1 MKKLAGYIPVSLLL
15 ALLCTPGLADELLMT
30 RVDRPFPETMNMLQ
44 DSIRAHGYTISRVQ
58 RVDVG
63 LTSSGFSTA
72 EYRLVFFGKP
82 AEIRSLPQKHPEIA
96 AYLPLNIVIFAEGDD
111 TIMLTANPLSL
122 EAFFKDAGLHGQF
135 GRWEKD
141 LRAILDQV
149 TARSK

>member
-1 MKKLAGYIPVSLLL
+1 MKKLVGYISVCLL
-15 ALLCTPGLADELLMT
+15 AAQLSTPGFADELLMT
-30 RVDRPFPETMNMLQ
+30 RVDRPFPEAMSLLQ
-44 DSIRAHGYTISRVQ
+44 ESIRGHGYTISRIQ

-82 AEIRSLPQKHPEIA
+82 AEIRSLPEKHPEIA

-111 TIMLTANPLSL
+111 TIMLSANPHSL
-122 EAFFKDAGLHGQF
+122 ETFFKDPDLHGQF

-141 LRAILDQV
+141 IRAILDQ
-149 TARSK
+149 ARAHK

>member
-1 MKKLAGYIPVSLLL
+1 MRKLAGCISACLLL
-15 ALLCTPGLADELLMT
+15 ALLSAPVLADELLMT
-30 RVDRPFPETMNMLQ
+30 RVDRPFPETMSMLQ
-44 DSIRAHGYTISRVQ
+44 DSIRKHGYTISRIQ

-63 LTSSGFSTA
+63 LASSGFSTA

-82 AEIRSLPQKHPEIA
+82 AEIRSLPEKYAQIA

-122 EAFFKDAGLHGQF
+122 EAFFKDPDLHGQF

-141 LRAILDQV
+141 IRAILNQV
-149 TARSK
+149 SAGK

>member
-1 MKKLAGYIPVSLLL
+1 MKKLAGYIPVYLL
-15 ALLCTPGLADELLMT
+15 AALLSTPCFADELLMT
-30 RVDRPFPETMNMLQ
+30 RVDHPFPEAMNLLQ
-44 DSIRAHGYTISRVQ
+44 ESIRGHGYTISRIQ

-82 AEIRSLPQKHPEIA
+82 AEIRSLPEKHPEIA

-122 EAFFKDAGLHGQF
+122 EAFFKDPSLHGQF

-141 LRAILDQV
+141 IRAILDQAS
-149 TARSK
+149 THK

>member
-1 MKKLAGYIPVSLLL
+1 VKKLAGYIPVCLLL
-15 ALLCTPGLADELLMT
+15 ALLSTPGSADELLMT
-30 RVDRPFPETMNMLQ
+30 RVDRPFPETMSMLQ
-44 DSIRAHGYTISRVQ
+44 DAIRKHGYTVSRVQ

-82 AEIRSLPQKHPEIA
+82 AEIRSLPEKYPQIA

-111 TIMLTANPLSL
+111 TIMLTASPLGL
-122 EAFFKDAGLHGQF
+122 ETFFKDPGLHGQF

-141 LRAILDQV
+141 IRAILNQV
-149 TARSK
+149 SADK

>member
-1 MKKLAGYIPVSLLL
+1 MKKLAGYIFVCLLAALLPVSSY
-15 ALLCTPGLADELLMT
+15 ADELLMT
-30 RVDRPFPETMNMLQ
+30 RVDRPFPEAMNQLQ
-44 DSIRAHGYTISRVQ
+44 EAIRAHGYTISRVQ

-63 LTSSGFSTA
+63 LTSSGFTTA

-82 AEIRSLPQKHPEIA
+82 AEISSLPEKYPEIA

-122 EAFFKDAGLHGQF
+122 ETFFKDPSLHAQF

-141 LRAILDQV
+141 IRSILDQ
-149 TARSK
+149 ASAHK